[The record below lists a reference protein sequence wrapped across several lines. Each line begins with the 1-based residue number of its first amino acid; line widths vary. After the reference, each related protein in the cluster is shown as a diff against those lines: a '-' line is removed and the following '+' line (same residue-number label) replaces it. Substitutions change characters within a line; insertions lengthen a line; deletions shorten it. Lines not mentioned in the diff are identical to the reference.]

1 MNIEFLTV
9 AREYCLLVENCP
21 KYSPAD
27 FRKVAARMLAY
38 LYVRASVLPENGEEL
53 LEDEMMESVDE
64 FEYQNI
70 WQQLTDKL
78 GDDDAYI
85 RVVDIRRDEEAC
97 QASIS
102 EDMADIYHS
111 LKNFAENF
119 RSGSEESAKASLSE
133 LISDFRDFWGY
144 RCLSAM
150 AALHAI
156 MYSGSDMAYDDAQA
170 RSAGS
175 PGGGFLD
182 RFLSTKR

>member
-64 FEYQNI
+64 FEYQNV

-85 RVVDIRRDEEAC
+85 RVVDIHRDEEAC

-102 EDMADIYHS
+102 EDMADIYQS
-111 LKNFAENF
+111 LKNYVSRCQMGIDEISNDAEIIVRREFADF
-119 RSGSEESAKASLSE
+119 WGASLTSALMALHAANTSLSE
-133 LISDFRDFWGY
+133 EDNIDE
-144 RCLSAM
+144 
-150 AALHAI
+150 
-156 MYSGSDMAYDDAQA
+156 
-170 RSAGS
+170 
-175 PGGGFLD
+175 
-182 RFLSTKR
+182 

>member
-21 KYSPAD
+21 KYSPVD

-64 FEYQNI
+64 FEYQNV

-102 EDMADIYHS
+102 EDMADIYQS
-111 LKNFAENF
+111 LKNYVSRCQMGIDEISNDAEIIVRREFADF
-119 RSGSEESAKASLSE
+119 WGASLTSALMALHAANTSLSE
-133 LISDFRDFWGY
+133 EDNIDE
-144 RCLSAM
+144 
-150 AALHAI
+150 
-156 MYSGSDMAYDDAQA
+156 
-170 RSAGS
+170 
-175 PGGGFLD
+175 
-182 RFLSTKR
+182 

>member
-64 FEYQNI
+64 FEYQNV

-102 EDMADIYHS
+102 EDMADIYQS
-111 LKNFAENF
+111 LKNYVSRCQMGIDEISNDAEIIVRREFA
-119 RSGSEESAKASLSE
+119 
-133 LISDFRDFWGY
+133 DFWGAS
-144 RCLSAM
+144 LTSALM
-150 AALHAI
+150 ALHAANTSMSEEDNI
-156 MYSGSDMAYDDAQA
+156 DE
-170 RSAGS
+170 
-175 PGGGFLD
+175 
-182 RFLSTKR
+182 

>member
-53 LEDEMMESVDE
+53 LEDEMMEAVDE

-78 GDDDAYI
+78 GDDDTYI

-97 QASIS
+97 QSSIS
-102 EDMADIYHS
+102 EDMADIYQS
-111 LKNFAENF
+111 LKNYVSRCQLGIDEISNDAEIIVRREFA
-119 RSGSEESAKASLSE
+119 
-133 LISDFRDFWGY
+133 DFWGAS
-144 RCLSAM
+144 LTNALM
-150 AALHAI
+150 ALHAANTTLHEE
-156 MYSGSDMAYDDAQA
+156 DNVDE
-170 RSAGS
+170 
-175 PGGGFLD
+175 
-182 RFLSTKR
+182 